1 VGPTSGATSR
11 PGLELIRRTSE
22 TRPDGLP
29 NAYALAYPLLLAPS
43 GAKFGKSES
52 GDSVW
57 LHPDGTSP
65 YAFYQH
71 WLNTDDRD
79 TSVYLRWFTLF
90 EPARIEALEAAIA
103 SAPGKREAQRELAF
117 DLTARVHGS
126 AAAEQARADSEALFG
141 PEPLRDP
148 ALLARLHAGT
158 RGFSVS
164 AAADA
169 PAASADPRAVTA
181 DARAAPADP
190 QAAAADVQPASADA
204 QAAAVLADAGVFP
217 SRGEARRLIQNG
229 GLTINGEAITDPAA
243 LMPAPIAGEW
253 WDVRIGKRR
262 REIGRLIR
270 G

>member
-1 VGPTSGATSR
+1 MGCPMRYG
-11 PGLELIRRTSE
+11 
-22 TRPDGLP
+22 
-29 NAYALAYPLLLAPS
+29 LAYPLLLTPS
-43 GAKFGKSES
+43 GAKFGKSEG

-79 TSVYLRWFTLF
+79 TSIYLRWFTLF
-90 EPARIEALEAAIA
+90 EPERIEALEAAIA

-117 DLTARVHGS
+117 DITARVHG
-126 AAAEQARADSEALFG
+126 ADV
-141 PEPLRDP
+141 
-148 ALLARLHAGT
+148 AGT
-158 RGFSVS
+158 GEGRFGG
-164 AAADA
+164 
-169 PAASADPRAVTA
+169 AVR
-181 DARAAPADP
+181 ARAAARPG
-190 QAAAADVQPASADA
+190 AARDGCTPGRGASRPSPPTAPRPRPSSPTRA
-204 QAAAVLADAGVFP
+204 SCP

-243 LMPAPIAGEW
+243 AMPAPIAGEW

-262 REIGRLIR
+262 REIGRAKR